1 MRVTSPAASPYA
13 HRRCLAAL
21 AAMLIP
27 IAPMSLPGAHADNNR
42 LNRSVVQM
50 ISVMQYHAGC
60 RNHLKVDPALQLA
73 AQWHTVD
80 LIENPLLPPDQGSDG
95 SSPQSR
101 AGAAGF
107 RGTVQQTVAVHPA
120 LAISGFELINTW
132 YRDPRSLEI
141 MRNCANTVM
150 GVWSE
155 NRLDRTVVVAVYGQ
169 PG

>member
-1 MRVTSPAASPYA
+1 MSVTSPASLAYA
-13 HRRCLAAL
+13 LRRCLAAL
-21 AAMLIP
+21 AAMFIP

-50 ISVMQYHAGC
+50 ISVVQYHAGC
-60 RNHLKVDPALQLA
+60 RNHLEVEPALQLA

-80 LIENPLLPPDQGSDG
+80 LIENPMLPTDQGSDG

-101 AGAAGF
+101 ASAAGF
-107 RGTVQQTVAVHPA
+107 RGTVAQTVAVHPA
-120 LAISGFELINTW
+120 LAISGFELINAW

-169 PG
+169 PD

>member
-1 MRVTSPAASPYA
+1 MRVTSPAPRPNA

-27 IAPMSLPGAHADNNR
+27 VAPMSLPGAHADNNR

-50 ISVMQYHAGC
+50 ISVVQYHAGC

-73 AQWHTVD
+73 AQRHTVD
-80 LIENPLLPPDQGSDG
+80 LIDNPLLPTDQGSDG

-101 AGAAGF
+101 ADAAGF
-107 RGTVQQTVAVHPA
+107 RGTVEQTVAVNPA
-120 LAISGFELINTW
+120 LAISGFELINMW
-132 YRDPRSLEI
+132 HRDPRSLEI

-155 NRLDRTVVVAVYGQ
+155 NRLDRTVVVAVYGR
-169 PG
+169 PD